1 MNHQHIVFVCTS
13 CGSSHKTKQYVAKSG
28 GERLLERLQTL
39 HRDWVLQDEFAI
51 QPVDCMGVCE
61 QACAIAF
68 VSPSKQTYLFGSL
81 PADAACVESTATA
94 ILDCARQYHAKP
106 DGLLSYSKRPELLR
120 AGAIARIPP
129 MPTKESLDAAKANHP
144 FS

>member
-1 MNHQHIVFVCTS
+1 MNHQHVVFVCTG

-28 GERLLERLQTL
+28 GERLLEKLKTL
-39 HRDWVLQDEFAI
+39 HHDWVLHDEFLI

-61 QACAIAF
+61 QPCAIAF
-68 VSPSKQTYLFGSL
+68 VSPNKQTYLFGGL
-81 PADAACVESTATA
+81 PGDSDSVENTATA
-94 ILDCARQYHAKP
+94 VLDCARQYHAKP
-106 DGLLSYSKRPELLR
+106 DGLLPYSKRPEPLR

-129 MPTKESLDAAKANHP
+129 MPTGSSAAVEANRLP